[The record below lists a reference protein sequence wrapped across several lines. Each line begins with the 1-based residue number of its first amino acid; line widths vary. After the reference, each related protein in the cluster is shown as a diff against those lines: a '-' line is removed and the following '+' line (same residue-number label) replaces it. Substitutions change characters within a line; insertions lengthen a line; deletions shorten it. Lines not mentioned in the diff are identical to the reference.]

1 MELIIKAVIGGIII
15 ATVSTVSER
24 YPTIGA
30 FILGIPLASFVS
42 FVFLYYA
49 GVDVQTFKTL
59 SIQTVYF
66 VLVSL
71 LFFPI
76 FVYALPAYGFWTAM
90 LIGSAITSSLMFV
103 LFRVFI
109 RIPFLGKS
117 ENLDLVLQKA
127 SM

>member
-1 MELIIKAVIGGIII
+1 MCIRDRTCTQRRVSEQFVYIMEFILKAVIGGIII

-49 GVDVQTFKTL
+49 GVDVQTLKTL

-90 LIGSAITSSLMFV
+90 LIGSAITGSLMFG
-103 LFRVFI
+103 LYR
-109 RIPFLGKS
+109 FL
-117 ENLDLVLQKA
+117 
-127 SM
+127 

>member
-1 MELIIKAVIGGIII
+1 MELLIKAVIGGIII

-49 GVDVQTFKTL
+49 GVDIQTFKTL
-59 SIQTVYF
+59 SIQTIYF

-76 FVYALPAYGFWTAM
+76 FVYTLPAYGFWIAM
-90 LIGSAITSSLMFV
+90 SVGCVITGSLMFG
-103 LFRVFI
+103 LYR
-109 RIPFLGKS
+109 FL
-117 ENLDLVLQKA
+117 
-127 SM
+127 

>member
-49 GVDVQTFKTL
+49 GVDIQTFKTL
-59 SIQTVYF
+59 SIQTIYF

-76 FVYALPAYGFWTAM
+76 FVYTLPTYGFWIAM
-90 LIGSAITSSLMFV
+90 SVGCVITGSLMFG
-103 LFRVFI
+103 LYR
-109 RIPFLGKS
+109 FL
-117 ENLDLVLQKA
+117 
-127 SM
+127 

>member
-1 MELIIKAVIGGIII
+1 MELIIKAVIGGLII

-49 GVDVQTFKTL
+49 GVDIQTFKTL
-59 SIQTVYF
+59 SIQTIYF

-76 FVYALPAYGFWTAM
+76 FVYTLPAYGFWIAM
-90 LIGSAITSSLMFV
+90 SVGCVITGSLMFG
-103 LFRVFI
+103 LYR
-109 RIPFLGKS
+109 FL
-117 ENLDLVLQKA
+117 
-127 SM
+127 

>member
-1 MELIIKAVIGGIII
+1 MELLIKAVIGGIII

-103 LFRVFI
+103 LFRV
-109 RIPFLGKS
+109 
-117 ENLDLVLQKA
+117 LQ
-127 SM
+127 